1 MKERIKAALPL
12 ATKAGR
18 EGFHLFG
25 CERSVSI
32 KADDSMAA
40 LEVLGLPEILTG
52 IVKHLSRHEA
62 LKVCFPCTK
71 LLRDGK

>member
-1 MKERIKAALPL
+1 
-12 ATKAGR
+12 
-18 EGFHLFG
+18 
-25 CERSVSI
+25 
-32 KADDSMAA
+32 MAA